1 MVSSEGDVM
10 DDEDFQIDL
19 DRARRKRSR
28 ADLQKII
35 GLVLDSP
42 LNEGETE
49 EIRGDIS
56 VQTLATM
63 NTDLKSRIIL
73 RMALGAANGDLKS
86 AEFLMKYGG
95 YTPPTESEVTMDVPR
110 IIDDIG
116 TDEDEAYD
124 EEDDD
129 EPDAMEGIPIYD
141 DGSC

>member
-95 YTPPTESEVTMDVPR
+95 YTPPSESEVTMDVPR
-110 IIDDIG
+110 IIDDLG
-116 TDEDEAYD
+116 TDEDEVYD

>member
-1 MVSSEGDVM
+1 MG
-10 DDEDFQIDL
+10 DEDFQNDL
-19 DRARRKRSR
+19 ERARRKRSR

-42 LNEGETE
+42 LNDGEME
-49 EIRGDIS
+49 EVKGDIS

-95 YTPPTESEVTMDVPR
+95 YTPPAETEVTMDVPR

-116 TDEDEAYD
+116 KDDTPPQSEDE
-124 EEDDD
+124 DD

>member
-1 MVSSEGDVM
+1 M

-42 LNEGETE
+42 LNEGEME

-116 TDEDEAYD
+116 TDEDEVYD

>member
-1 MVSSEGDVM
+1 MG
-10 DDEDFQIDL
+10 DEDFQNDL
-19 DRARRKRSR
+19 ERARRKRSR

-42 LNEGETE
+42 LNDGEME
-49 EIRGDIS
+49 EVKGDIS

-86 AEFLMKYGG
+86 AKFLMKYGG
-95 YTPPTESEVTMDVPR
+95 YTPPAETEVTMDVPR

-116 TDEDEAYD
+116 TDDTPPQSEDE
-124 EEDDD
+124 DD
-129 EPDAMEGIPIYD
+129 EPDAMGGIPIYD

>member
-1 MVSSEGDVM
+1 M

-42 LNEGETE
+42 LNEGEME

-95 YTPPTESEVTMDVPR
+95 YTPPSESEVTMDVPR

-116 TDEDEAYD
+116 TDEDEVYD

>member
-1 MVSSEGDVM
+1 MVFSEGDVM

-116 TDEDEAYD
+116 TDEDEVYD

>member
-1 MVSSEGDVM
+1 MG
-10 DDEDFQIDL
+10 DEDFQNDL
-19 DRARRKRSR
+19 ERARRKRSR
-28 ADLQKII
+28 AGLQKII

-42 LNEGETE
+42 LNDGEME
-49 EIRGDIS
+49 EVKGDIS

-95 YTPPTESEVTMDVPR
+95 YTPPAETEVTMDVPR

-116 TDEDEAYD
+116 TDDTPPQSEDE
-124 EEDDD
+124 DD
-129 EPDAMEGIPIYD
+129 EPDDMEGIPIYD

>member
-1 MVSSEGDVM
+1 MASSEGDVM

-116 TDEDEAYD
+116 TDEDEVYD

>member
-42 LNEGETE
+42 LNEGEME

-95 YTPPTESEVTMDVPR
+95 YTPPSESEVTMDVPR

-116 TDEDEAYD
+116 TDEDEVYD

>member
-1 MVSSEGDVM
+1 M
-10 DDEDFQIDL
+10 DDEEFQNEL
-19 DRARRKRSR
+19 ERARRKRSR

-42 LNEGETE
+42 LNEGEMK
-49 EIRGDIS
+49 EISGDVS
-56 VQTLATM
+56 VQTLSTM

-95 YTPPTESEVTMDVPR
+95 YTPPAETEVTMDLPR

-116 TDEDEAYD
+116 TDDTPPQSED
-124 EEDDD
+124 EEDD
-129 EPDAMEGIPIYD
+129 EQDAMGGIPIYD
-141 DGSC
+141 DGNY

>member
-116 TDEDEAYD
+116 TDEDEVYD

>member
-1 MVSSEGDVM
+1 M

>member
-42 LNEGETE
+42 LNEGEME

-116 TDEDEAYD
+116 TDEDEVYD

>member
-1 MVSSEGDVM
+1 M

-116 TDEDEAYD
+116 TDEDEVYD
-124 EEDDD
+124 EEDND

>member
-1 MVSSEGDVM
+1 MG
-10 DDEDFQIDL
+10 DEDFQNDL
-19 DRARRKRSR
+19 ERARRKRSR

-42 LNEGETE
+42 LNDGEME
-49 EIRGDIS
+49 EVKGDIS

-95 YTPPTESEVTMDVPR
+95 YTPPAETEVTMDVSR

-116 TDEDEAYD
+116 TDDTPPQSEDE
-124 EEDDD
+124 DD
-129 EPDAMEGIPIYD
+129 EPYAMEGIPIYD

>member
-1 MVSSEGDVM
+1 MG
-10 DDEDFQIDL
+10 DEDFQNDL
-19 DRARRKRSR
+19 ERARRKRSR

-42 LNEGETE
+42 LNDGEME
-49 EIRGDIS
+49 EVKGDIS

-95 YTPPTESEVTMDVPR
+95 YTPPAETEVTMDVPR

-116 TDEDEAYD
+116 TDDTPPQSEDE
-124 EEDDD
+124 DD

>member
-1 MVSSEGDVM
+1 MVSSEGDIM
-10 DDEDFQIDL
+10 GDEDFQNDL
-19 DRARRKRSR
+19 ERARRKRSR

-42 LNEGETE
+42 LNDGEME
-49 EIRGDIS
+49 EVKGDIS

-95 YTPPTESEVTMDVPR
+95 YTPPAETEVTMDVPR

-116 TDEDEAYD
+116 TDDTPPQSEDE
-124 EEDDD
+124 DD

>member
-1 MVSSEGDVM
+1 M
-10 DDEDFQIDL
+10 DDEDFQNDL
-19 DRARRKRSR
+19 ERARRKRSR

-42 LNEGETE
+42 LNEGDME

-116 TDEDEAYD
+116 TGEDEVYNA
-124 EEDDD
+124 ESDD

-141 DGSC
+141 DGNC